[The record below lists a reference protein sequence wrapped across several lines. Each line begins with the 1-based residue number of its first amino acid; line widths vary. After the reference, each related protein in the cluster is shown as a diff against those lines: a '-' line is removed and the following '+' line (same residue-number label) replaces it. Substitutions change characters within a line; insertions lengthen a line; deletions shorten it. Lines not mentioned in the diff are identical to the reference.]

1 MNENK
6 LRAAIAQNP
15 VLVLLL
21 GACPALAATTAVL
34 PALTLGVTALAV
46 MLLASL
52 FSSLI
57 KKLLPENTLFIA
69 QFMLVAGFASM
80 AQLLLN
86 AWLPKVYNMLG
97 VYAALLA
104 VDALIF
110 SESERAAQQSVGAAL
125 KDSFLTGLGFIAAL
139 FVTAAIREIFGAA
152 ALPGSR
158 LTSSRRTASPCSQVP
173 PAASSC
179 LRSSWPLSAPSARR
193 ALPLSAA
200 LRTRSFRP
208 VPKRRR
214 RKRWTSK
221 PFCLS

>member
-57 KKLLPENTLFIA
+57 KKLLPANTLFIA

-139 FVTAAIREIFGAA
+139 FVTAAIREIFGA
-152 ALPGSR
+152 GSFAGITLDFFKAHSVSL
-158 LTSSRRTASPCSQVP
+158 LTSPAGGFFVLAIVMAVVSAVSKKSTATFGGT
-173 PAASSC
+173 ADAII
-179 LRSSWPLSAPSARR
+179 SACAEKKE
-193 ALPLSAA
+193 A
-200 LRTRSFRP
+200 
-208 VPKRRR
+208 
-214 RKRWTSK
+214 
-221 PFCLS
+221 

>member
-57 KKLLPENTLFIA
+57 KKLLPANTLFIA

-110 SESERAAQQSVGAAL
+110 S
-125 KDSFLTGLGFIAAL
+125 
-139 FVTAAIREIFGAA
+139 
-152 ALPGSR
+152 
-158 LTSSRRTASPCSQVP
+158 
-173 PAASSC
+173 
-179 LRSSWPLSAPSARR
+179 
-193 ALPLSAA
+193 
-200 LRTRSFRP
+200 
-208 VPKRRR
+208 
-214 RKRWTSK
+214 
-221 PFCLS
+221 

>member
-57 KKLLPENTLFIA
+57 KKLLPANTLFIA

-139 FVTAAIREIFGAA
+139 FVTAAIREIFGA
-152 ALPGSR
+152 GSF
-158 LTSSRRTASPCSQVP
+158 AGIN
-173 PAASSC
+173 A
-179 LRSSWPLSAPSARR
+179 
-193 ALPLSAA
+193 
-200 LRTRSFRP
+200 
-208 VPKRRR
+208 
-214 RKRWTSK
+214 
-221 PFCLS
+221 

>member
-125 KDSFLTGLGFIAAL
+125 KDSFLTGLGLHRGAL
-139 FVTAAIREIFGAA
+139 CH
-152 ALPGSR
+152 
-158 LTSSRRTASPCSQVP
+158 RRDKRD
-173 PAASSC
+173 
-179 LRSSWPLSAPSARR
+179 LRRGQLCRDHA
-193 ALPLSAA
+193 
-200 LRTRSFRP
+200 
-208 VPKRRR
+208 
-214 RKRWTSK
+214 
-221 PFCLS
+221 